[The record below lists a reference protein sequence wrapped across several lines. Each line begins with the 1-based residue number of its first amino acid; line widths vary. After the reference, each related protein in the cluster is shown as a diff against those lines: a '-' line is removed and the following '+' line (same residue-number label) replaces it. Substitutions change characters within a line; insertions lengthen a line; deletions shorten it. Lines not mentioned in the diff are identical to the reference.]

1 MPKKW
6 YPTKN
11 ENRKANLI
19 KRNRRLA
26 HEMKT
31 MSGVMRYF
39 QTQMPDKKLVN
50 RR

>member
-39 QTQMPDKKLVN
+39 QTQLPKKVAN
-50 RR
+50 GR